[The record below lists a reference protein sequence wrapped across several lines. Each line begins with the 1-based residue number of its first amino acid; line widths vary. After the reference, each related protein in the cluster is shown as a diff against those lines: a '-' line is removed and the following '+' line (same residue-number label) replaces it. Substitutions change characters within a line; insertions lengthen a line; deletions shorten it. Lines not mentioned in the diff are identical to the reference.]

1 MQWRHSSALQ
11 SGVKD
16 RKCFLASARS
26 PAYTAVC
33 TNVCGTPSENLVF
46 HCLRADGAELVFRVW
61 SCACV
66 CVRAEQYSLHK
77 GLARTRSVTESRDQ
91 IVNVS
96 SLQYC
101 VTRVLSE
108 QIQVITLIA
117 LDRNWLQF
125 MWRCSRWPPSS
136 QLCNFLLSGGCC
148 YKFAANVS
156 KSWFCYVLVILW
168 RLYYRD
174 MWIHHNLQNE
184 TTSVVQLLWSD
195 KITRRQ
201 IFYPQIVVLFCF
213 VVCLFFGGDSIV
225 PSVSPVPPVER
236 ETAEWESLII

>member
-66 CVRAEQYSLHK
+66 YVRAEQYSLHK

-148 YKFAANVS
+148 YKFADFVT
-156 KSWFCYVLVILW
+156 SWWYCGVY
-168 RLYYRD
+168 
-174 MWIHHNLQNE
+174 
-184 TTSVVQLLWSD
+184 TTEICGYITTCKMKQHLSFSCSD
-195 KITRRQ
+195 QTKLPEDKYFTHK
-201 IFYPQIVVLFCF
+201 LCFCF
-213 VVCLFFGGDSIV
+213 VLLFVCFLGGT
-225 PSVSPVPPVER
+225 P
-236 ETAEWESLII
+236 